1 MSVLE
6 SAQALAFVLLVVF
19 LSYILVI
26 LVPFLRRK
34 PDPEGDPDSF
44 SWHVFIPCRDE
55 KVGIGETLGLPRR
68 KFPQAH
74 VWVVDDDSDDATA
87 DIVDAASE
95 RDAMIH
101 L

>member
-55 KVGIGETLGLPRR
+55 EVVIGETPGIA
-68 KFPQAH
+68 PQAIP
-74 VWVVDDDSDDATA
+74 AGP
-87 DIVDAASE
+87 
-95 RDAMIH
+95 RMGCR
-101 L
+101 